1 VVRVPESPAS
11 RTPYEVFGVEAT
23 VSHDELRRAYRR
35 LLRETHPDTGGDAAR
50 FVAVQHAWELIG
62 TPDDRAA
69 YDRGSSRSTS
79 GYGDAHAAGAAGS
92 SSTPGGG
99 FGPPSHASSARARA
113 RSSEVRARS
122 YGHPGGQEREIYL
135 RLVREWAGRGVTVD
149 DPYDPALVRSAP
161 REIRAWLAKA
171 LAEEATAGIVG
182 GLGLGYTIWNNVLTG
197 RTLDGVPE
205 TIDHVVL
212 GPAGLFAVQSE
223 DRGGHVRLRKDEIVG
238 EGIHPDE
245 EPLHELHRGTKAL
258 SRSLGVKFTALVVVV
273 PDAALAEPLDVVG
286 RGRLAGSVLVR
297 RSLLPQLL
305 RNGSGAGRGGG
316 RDAGGRE
323 SIDRV
328 FDLRTRLQNG
338 IRLA

>member
-1 VVRVPESPAS
+1 MSESPSA
-11 RTPYEVFGVEAT
+11 RTPYEVFGVEAS
-23 VSHDELRRAYRR
+23 VSHDELRKAYRR
-35 LLRETHPDTGGDAAR
+35 LLRETHPDTGGDSAR

-62 TPDDRAA
+62 TPEDRAA
-69 YDRGSSRSTS
+69 YDRGHGRGASSGS
-79 GYGDAHAAGAAGS
+79 AHAAGATGS
-92 SSTPGGG
+92 ASTSGAG
-99 FGPPSHASSARARA
+99 FGPPSHASPAGTRS
-113 RSSEVRARS
+113 RSSEVRART
-122 YGHPGGQEREIYL
+122 YGHPGGQEREIYN
-135 RLVREWAGRGVTVD
+135 RLLREWVGRGVPVQ

-171 LAEEATAGIVG
+171 LAEEATAGVVG

-197 RTLDGVPE
+197 RQLDGVPE
-205 TIDHVVL
+205 TIDHLVL

-238 EGIHPDE
+238 DGIHPDE
-245 EPLHELHRGTKAL
+245 EPLHELYRGTKAL
-258 SRSLGVKFTALVVVV
+258 GRSLGVKFTALVVVV
-273 PDAALAEPLDVVG
+273 PDAALADPMEVVG
-286 RGRLAGSVLVR
+286 RGRLAGAVLVR

-305 RNGSGAGRGGG
+305 RNGSGAGRG
-316 RDAGGRE
+316 RENSREGGRE